1 MSSFHNYRSVYDISS
16 NDITEADV
24 SGLIND
30 LGNKLSKSGD
40 TLAGDLDCAY
50 TCRLKNVPNPTS
62 TYDLACG

>member
-1 MSSFHNYRSVYDISS
+1 MSSFDNYRSIYGISS
-16 NDITEADV
+16 NDIAEADI

-50 TCRLKNVPNPTS
+50 TYRLKNVPNPTS
-62 TYDLACG
+62 LWFS